1 MIQIRT
7 GKDYPANPDAHKP
20 NQKRRERIAERLE
33 ENLREGKLPTP
44 ARSFPIGPETAL
56 PGVFEGGDGERVTHR
71 GKKGEKGGFWGNRE

>member
-7 GKDYPANPDAHKP
+7 GKDYPADPDAPRP

-33 ENLREGKLPTP
+33 EDLRAGKMPTP

-56 PGVFEGGDGERVTHR
+56 PGVLEGGDGQRVAPR
-71 GKKGEKGGFWGNRE
+71 GKKGEKGGCWGKRE